1 MVKLII
7 ICCELVTI
15 NMGDLRY
22 SYNARQTDTDIYSIT
37 LHTTQKYNIGDT
49 INIFALH
56 PEIDWSDTT
65 NF

>member
-1 MVKLII
+1 MIKLII

-15 NMGDLRY
+15 NMGTLGY
-22 SYNARQTDTDIYSIT
+22 SYNAKYTDMNKYSIT

-49 INIFALH
+49 INIFTSHSA
-56 PEIDWSDTT
+56 IDWSDTT